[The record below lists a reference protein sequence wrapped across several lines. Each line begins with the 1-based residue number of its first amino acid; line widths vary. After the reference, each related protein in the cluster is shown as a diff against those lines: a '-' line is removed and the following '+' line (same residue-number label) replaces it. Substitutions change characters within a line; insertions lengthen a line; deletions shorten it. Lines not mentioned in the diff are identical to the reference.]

1 MLELPIFPL
10 GQMPL
15 PGIRFPMRI
24 FERRYLDMISR
35 QMRKDEGFVIAQAQP
50 TGDFFPLAVKVA
62 IVDWDQL
69 PDGLLGITVQG
80 VEVVHIEAHRVE
92 DSGLII
98 GACQPVLARQDERDE
113 AEGANPDTP
122 DQSSVLSAHWDGL
135 TEVLDQFKSHPGI
148 AELDLP
154 EADTAA
160 ALGWQLLQLLPVS
173 AAERQKALRLTEQ
186 ERLSWLAATLDRLS
200 RE

>member
-1 MLELPIFPL
+1 MFELPIFPL

-35 QMRKDEGFVIAQAQP
+35 QMRKSEGFAIAQAQAG
-50 TGDFFPLAVKVA
+50 GDFFPLAVSVA

-69 PDGLLGITVQG
+69 PDGLLGITVEG
-80 VEVVHIEAHRVE
+80 IEVVHIEAHRVE
-92 DSGLII
+92 ESGLII
-98 GACQPVLARQDERDE
+98 GACHRVGEAASPDEL
-113 AEGANPDTP
+113 GDT
-122 DQSSVLSAHWDGL
+122 SVLSAHWDGL

-148 AELDLP
+148 AELNLP
-154 EADTAA
+154 AADTAA

-173 AAERQKALRLTEQ
+173 AAERQKALCLSEQ

>member
-1 MLELPIFPL
+1 MVMELPIFPL

-24 FERRYLDMISR
+24 FERRYLDMISA
-35 QMRKDEGFVIAQAQP
+35 QMRKGEGFVIAQAQ
-50 TGDFFPLAVKVA
+50 TGGDFFPLAVQVA

-80 VEVVHIEAHRVE
+80 ADIVRIDAHRVE
-92 DSGLII
+92 QNGLIL
-98 GACQPVLARQDERDE
+98 GACEILDASTTSVEDSAL
-113 AEGANPDTP
+113 
-122 DQSSVLSAHWDGL
+122 SSQWDGL
-135 TEVLDQFKSHPGI
+135 IEVLDQFKSHPGI
-148 AELDLP
+148 AELNLP
-154 EADTAA
+154 AADSPS

-173 AAERQKALRLTEQ
+173 AAERQKALVLTDR
-186 ERLSWLAATLDRLS
+186 ERLAWLATTLDRMS